1 MEGQWTFLDLIFAVI
16 ILISTVL
23 ALTKGLMR
31 EIISLV
37 SLLGGFLL
45 AAFYYWKV
53 ASFLVSFTKTQD
65 IANLLGFLTIFVGI
79 LLLGAAASFLVN
91 RFLKK
96 TSLEWADRL
105 LGGVYGLLR
114 GWLIASIIVL
124 ALIAFTAGGN
134 ALARSILAPYLL
146 TGARVAVVM
155 VPQQLKD
162 RFYEEYRK
170 VMESLS
176 TPSATQKSHRRDAE
190 NPERE

>member
-1 MEGQWTFLDLIFAVI
+1 MEDHWTFLDLIFAVI
-16 ILISTVL
+16 ILISTAL

-37 SLLGGFLL
+37 SLLGGFLV

-65 IANLLGFLTIFVGI
+65 IANLLGFLTIFVGA
-79 LLLGAAASFLVN
+79 LLVGALVSFLVN

-134 ALARSILAPYLL
+134 ALARSILAPYVL
-146 TGARVAVVM
+146 TGARVAVMM

-162 RFYEEYRK
+162 RFYQEYRK
-170 VMESLS
+170 VVASLS
-176 TPSATQKSHRRDAE
+176 VPQTKE
-190 NPERE
+190 